1 MKIRIKSV
9 KSKIIVF
16 FIGLAAFQI
25 CVMAGFAKLQ
35 LEPSIVSMYSEHLER
50 FADVALTETTQETE
64 KIERYMVNIIGDA
77 QIQDFLRRADEEQ
90 SAELPPVLSTELR
103 NRILSYT
110 DYDNIITAIY
120 LVDNY
125 GRIYSN
131 LGKSPMQTFMNRN
144 QELKDRKEESA
155 VWYGGENGNTI
166 TVYRNVNNN
175 TTDLTQKIG
184 ALCIFID
191 RKMFQ
196 ERIDDLMMEEEQ
208 HYVLEWGLRTWIE
221 KDIIYRPVKMMMRIL
236 LAELF
241 ALLLVSIALVVF
253 LSERITRPIRKLTIA
268 MKEIGAGNIDTVV
281 LDEGEDELGLLAAT
295 LNRMSKSIKKLMEQI
310 HEDEKQKRYLEL
322 KAMQYQINPHFLYNT
337 LDSIAMSARRNQD
350 RQSEEMTHAL
360 AEFFRIGLSHG
371 AEYVTVE
378 MEVRYVKA
386 YLEIQNMRFP
396 DLLTWECSIEHGL
409 EEIKILKFILQ
420 PLAENSI
427 YHGFRDSGEC
437 GHIEI
442 RVYTSGKNLQL
453 CVSDNGIGM
462 MPEQLEILKSRMAWK
477 QMTEQSIQEGG
488 FGLQNVQQRLQLVYG
503 TKAGLHIESEWEEG
517 TRITVVIPDI
527 IKTHSEKEGSV

>member
-1 MKIRIKSV
+1 
-9 KSKIIVF
+9 
-16 FIGLAAFQI
+16 
-25 CVMAGFAKLQ
+25 
-35 LEPSIVSMYSEHLER
+35 
-50 FADVALTETTQETE
+50 
-64 KIERYMVNIIGDA
+64 
-77 QIQDFLRRADEEQ
+77 
-90 SAELPPVLSTELR
+90 
-103 NRILSYT
+103 
-110 DYDNIITAIY
+110 
-120 LVDNY
+120 
-125 GRIYSN
+125 
-131 LGKSPMQTFMNRN
+131 
-144 QELKDRKEESA
+144 
-155 VWYGGENGNTI
+155 
-166 TVYRNVNNN
+166 
-175 TTDLTQKIG
+175 
-184 ALCIFID
+184 
-191 RKMFQ
+191 
-196 ERIDDLMMEEEQ
+196 
-208 HYVLEWGLRTWIE
+208 
-221 KDIIYRPVKMMMRIL
+221 
-236 LAELF
+236 
-241 ALLLVSIALVVF
+241 
-253 LSERITRPIRKLTIA
+253 
-268 MKEIGAGNIDTVV
+268 
-281 LDEGEDELGLLAAT
+281 
-295 LNRMSKSIKKLMEQI
+295 
-310 HEDEKQKRYLEL
+310 
-322 KAMQYQINPHFLYNT
+322 
-337 LDSIAMSARRNQD
+337 MSARRNQD

>member
-1 MKIRIKSV
+1 MGVTPNYLSRIFKSITGDTCVSFLGKVRLDEAKKLLRDSSFKSYEVAEAVGYKNPNYFGAMFKRYTGYTPKEYRRLRMKIRIKSV

-208 HYVLEWGLRTWIE
+208 HYVLENEERHLKISSDQDETEERDSIVVMRTDGRWGLRTWIE

-268 MKEIGAGNIDTVV
+268 MKEIGAGNIDT
-281 LDEGEDELGLLAAT
+281 GG
-295 LNRMSKSIKKLMEQI
+295 
-310 HEDEKQKRYLEL
+310 
-322 KAMQYQINPHFLYNT
+322 
-337 LDSIAMSARRNQD
+337 
-350 RQSEEMTHAL
+350 
-360 AEFFRIGLSHG
+360 
-371 AEYVTVE
+371 
-378 MEVRYVKA
+378 
-386 YLEIQNMRFP
+386 
-396 DLLTWECSIEHGL
+396 
-409 EEIKILKFILQ
+409 
-420 PLAENSI
+420 
-427 YHGFRDSGEC
+427 
-437 GHIEI
+437 I
-442 RVYTSGKNLQL
+442 R
-453 CVSDNGIGM
+453 
-462 MPEQLEILKSRMAWK
+462 
-477 QMTEQSIQEGG
+477 
-488 FGLQNVQQRLQLVYG
+488 
-503 TKAGLHIESEWEEG
+503 
-517 TRITVVIPDI
+517 
-527 IKTHSEKEGSV
+527 

>member
-1 MKIRIKSV
+1 
-9 KSKIIVF
+9 
-16 FIGLAAFQI
+16 
-25 CVMAGFAKLQ
+25 
-35 LEPSIVSMYSEHLER
+35 MYRTS
-50 FADVALTETTQETE
+50 
-64 KIERYMVNIIGDA
+64 
-77 QIQDFLRRADEEQ
+77 
-90 SAELPPVLSTELR
+90 
-103 NRILSYT
+103 
-110 DYDNIITAIY
+110 IITPQISQ
-120 LVDNY
+120 
-125 GRIYSN
+125 R
-131 LGKSPMQTFMNRN
+131 
-144 QELKDRKEESA
+144 DR
-155 VWYGGENGNTI
+155 
-166 TVYRNVNNN
+166 
-175 TTDLTQKIG
+175 

-208 HYVLEWGLRTWIE
+208 HYVLENEERHLKISSDQDETEERDSIVVMRTDGRWGLRTWIE

-427 YHGFRDSGEC
+427 YHGFRDSGGEC
-437 GHIEI
+437 GHIEDSCI
-442 RVYTSGKNLQL
+442 YQRKKSATLLYP
-453 CVSDNGIGM
+453 IM
-462 MPEQLEILKSRMAWK
+462 ELE
-477 QMTEQSIQEGG
+477 
-488 FGLQNVQQRLQLVYG
+488 
-503 TKAGLHIESEWEEG
+503 
-517 TRITVVIPDI
+517 
-527 IKTHSEKEGSV
+527 

>member
-208 HYVLEWGLRTWIE
+208 HYVLENEERHLKISSDQDETEEREYPEENIQKE
-221 KDIIYRPVKMMMRIL
+221 
-236 LAELF
+236 EL
-241 ALLLVSIALVVF
+241 VF